1 MGELVGIPVEVLAPS
16 GLLAVAILLLFFGK
30 LWTNA
35 AYQEKVKECDKWE
48 KAYLV
53 SEEGRAKADAQS
65 YELLEQG
72 KTTHAIVVAMF
83 DIMENN
89 RASGGT
95 PHVVPLAK

>member
-1 MGELVGIPVEVLAPS
+1 MADFIGLPAEVWAPS
-16 GLLAVAILLLFFGK
+16 GLLAVAILLLLFGK

-35 AYQEKVKECDKWE
+35 AYQQKVAECEKWE
-48 KAYLV
+48 KAYAE
-53 SEEGRAKADAQS
+53 SEAGRKEANAQAK
-65 YELLEQG
+65 ELLEQG

-83 DIMENN
+83 SIMENN